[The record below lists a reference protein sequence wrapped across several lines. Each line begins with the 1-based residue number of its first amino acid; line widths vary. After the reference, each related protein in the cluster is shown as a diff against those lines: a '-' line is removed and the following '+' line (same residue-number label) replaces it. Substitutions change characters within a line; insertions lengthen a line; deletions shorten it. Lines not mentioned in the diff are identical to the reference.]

1 MVENNEGPGHNNAAA
16 TGDLTLSF
24 LFATAGDRLEL
35 IFTVG
40 GDTTINKVRLDMQ
53 EEFDVKIIEP
63 R

>member
-1 MVENNEGPGHNNAAA
+1 MRALAIICNAAA